1 MMKNIKDRFDG
12 ILSEKSVQV
21 YPLFLM
27 IAIYA
32 IVLSIIS
39 INNYNRFWYSAFD
52 LGIFDQGIWLLSRG
66 ENAFVTV
73 RGFHIF
79 GDHIQFIITFLA
91 PLFWIWDDARI
102 LLIVQSF
109 ALAVGAI
116 PIYLISK
123 DKLKNKIAP
132 LIMVF
137 AYLLYPALQYLNLE
151 NFHPD
156 SFAVPILLSAFYF
169 LTKKNYGLYSL
180 FIFLALI
187 TKEDLAVTILALG
200 IYTVIFNNRKVGA
213 ATILVSVAGLFFSFQ
228 LLYYFNGVGYFH
240 TKYGAF
246 NKFGSTPLEVI
257 TNIAKDPEIVMS
269 TIITPVNEKY
279 IYDIFSPVAFLS
291 ILSPTTLA
299 IGIPTILMNL
309 LTGWPYAHSIQYH
322 YTKAIIPFVFI
333 SLIYGLSNLER
344 LFYGRKFGIRI
355 GFYLILVILL
365 IASISANIEMG
376 PQSTSIK
383 NYNNIIEIM
392 KNYDKY
398 SPREKVILE
407 AINTIPDDASVSATY
422 LIVPHMTHRKIIY
435 MFPNPFKESYW
446 GAMTGNFT
454 PPTPTKD
461 VDYIILDMQTVTP
474 EDKEKIL
481 DRFVIEGRYYKIFE
495 KDKIVIMKKTKQ

>member
-1 MMKNIKDRFDG
+1 MMRNIKDRFDG
-12 ILSEKSVQV
+12 ILSKKSVHV

-52 LGIFDQGIWLLSRG
+52 LGIFDQGIWLLSMG

-79 GDHIQFIITFLA
+79 GDHIQFIITFLT

-102 LLIVQSF
+102 LLMVQSF

-132 LIMVF
+132 LIIVF

-156 SFAVPILLSAFYF
+156 SFAVPILLFCFYF
-169 LTKKNYGLYSL
+169 LTKRNYSL
-180 FIFLALI
+180 YAFFVFLALI
-187 TKEDLAVTILALG
+187 TKEDIAITIFALG
-200 IYTVIFNNRKVGA
+200 IYATIFHSRKIGI
-213 ATILVSVAGLFFSFQ
+213 ATILVSILSLFLTFQ
-228 LLYYFNGVGYFH
+228 LLYYFNSIGYFH

-246 NKFGSTPLEVI
+246 KEI
-257 TNIAKDPEIVMS
+257 EAIAKNPKIFTDVL
-269 TIITPVNEKY
+269 ITQVNEKY
-279 IYDIFSPVAFLS
+279 LYEILSPLAFLS

-299 IGIPTILMNL
+299 IGIPAILMNI

-344 LFYGRKFGIRI
+344 LFYGRKFGSRI

-365 IASISANIEMG
+365 IASISANIEIG

-392 KNYDKY
+392 KDYDKY

-446 GAMTGNFT
+446 GAMLGNFT
-454 PPTPTKD
+454 PSTPTRD
-461 VDYIILDMQTVTP
+461 VDYIILDMQTVNP
-474 EDKEKIL
+474 EDNKNIL
-481 DRFVIEGRYYKIFE
+481 ERFVNEDEYSKIFE
-495 KDKIVIMKKTKQ
+495 RDNIVILKKTKQ